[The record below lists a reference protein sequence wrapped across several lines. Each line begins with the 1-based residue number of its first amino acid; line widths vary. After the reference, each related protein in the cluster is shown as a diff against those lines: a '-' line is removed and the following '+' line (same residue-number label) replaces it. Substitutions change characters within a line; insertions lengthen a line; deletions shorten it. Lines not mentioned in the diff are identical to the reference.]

1 MLTRVKLQSNPLNVE
16 KKLITEP
23 SIYLQH
29 LQLLLVQKQKKLSE
43 IAQEIQKSVEELD
56 SNVNLM
62 KQKLS
67 TLESAKKK
75 VEDEIDRNNELLERS
90 QDSPKVDELHNK
102 NKELEEEKQ
111 KIEQEISQKLN
122 QINDLETSLERKEKE
137 WNENKNRLIQKLKQF
152 ENQDL
157 VPCLDDIEKTM
168 QLTNSKIEASNT
180 KLTKSMSG
188 EMEFGVDD
196 PFVSIGQKF
205 QEKFVSKQDLFNE
218 NNFGKTHEEENS
230 DNDDI
235 NFGNEEDIEL
245 EEIDEI
251 EEIDDVDSD
260 DGEMEFGSELEEES
274 SESSESSNED

>member
-75 VEDEIDRNNELLERS
+75 VEDEINRNNELLERS